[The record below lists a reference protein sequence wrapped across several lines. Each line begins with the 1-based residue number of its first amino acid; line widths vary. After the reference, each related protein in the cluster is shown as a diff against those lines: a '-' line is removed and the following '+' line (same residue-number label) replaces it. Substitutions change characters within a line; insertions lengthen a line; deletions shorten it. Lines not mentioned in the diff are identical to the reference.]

1 MAIRY
6 SGDAEV
12 RLEFDPAFVTL
23 NGRRVRVYR
32 GRVSDAYLIWHGWI
46 PEGTRTS
53 NPRSSK
59 AYDDAAKRLLAIA
72 DRWAKTNHGRAFES
86 ERAKGVLGIRGP
98 IHIRRVYQAP
108 CPTR

>member
-12 RLEFDPAFVTL
+12 KLEFDPSFV
-23 NGRRVRVYR
+23 NPDGRRVRVYR
-32 GRVSDAYLIWHGWI
+32 GRVSDPYLIWHGWI

-53 NPRSSK
+53 DPRSSE
-59 AYDDAAKRLLAIA
+59 AYDGAAKRLIEAA
-72 DRWAKTNHGRAFES
+72 DRWAKGKHGRVFES
-86 ERAKGVLGIRGP
+86 ERARGVLGIRRP
-98 IHIRRVYQAP
+98 IRIRRVYQAP